1 MVSTPSWQKRDN
13 KTMRKT
19 TGTPVKATARFSRIA
34 LALAVLAGGLSCAW
48 TVAQNAPAT
57 APAPSATPAAAPA
70 PAASPAATAPV
81 TGASGTATAPAAPPP
96 PTPTNPPARALHASR
111 EQAGLGQLS
120 PTQHQALEPLSG
132 EWPRMSELQKE
143 KWLEIGKRY
152 AKMKPEEQQRLHERM
167 RDWVK
172 LTPAERSAA
181 RTNYARA
188 KKLDAEEKHEQWA
201 KYQQLSEEQKKLA
214 ESKLPKRVAK
224 LPTSPS
230 AAAPTIQLPAE
241 ALDRSLPVTPA
252 QLPAPAAAPAP
263 AQAPGSQAAP
273 VPAIAPTASTPVT
286 VAVSAAVAPVAGTT
300 SDGK

>member
-1 MVSTPSWQKRDN
+1 MH
-13 KTMRKT
+13 KT

-48 TVAQNAPAT
+48 TVAQNVSST
-57 APAPSATPAAAPA
+57 AAAPSATPATPA
-70 PAASPAATAPV
+70 PATPA
-81 TGASGTATAPAAPPP
+81 TGANSAATAPAAAHA
-96 PTPTNPPARALHASR
+96 NKSAGKSIARKPENKLAWAN
-111 EQAGLGQLS
+111 LS
-120 PTQHQALEPLSG
+120 PTQHQALEPLTG
-132 EWPRMSELQKE
+132 EWPRMSELQRE

-152 AKMKPEEQQRLHERM
+152 ANMKPEEQQRLHERM

-172 LTPAERSAA
+172 LTPAQRSAA

-201 KYQQLSEEQKKLA
+201 KYQQLSEEQKKKLA

-252 QLPAPAAAPAP
+252 QVPVPAAAPAPVP

-273 VPAIAPTASTPVT
+273 VPAMAPTASTPTT
-286 VAVSAAVAPVAGTT
+286 VAVSAAVAPAASAT

>member
-1 MVSTPSWQKRDN
+1 MH
-13 KTMRKT
+13 KT

-48 TVAQNAPAT
+48 TVAQNAPST
-57 APAPSATPAAAPA
+57 AAAPSATPA
-70 PAASPAATAPV
+70 PAASPAATATV
-81 TGASGTATAPAAPPP
+81 AGTPAAPAAAHA
-96 PTPTNPPARALHASR
+96 NKSAGKSIARKPENKLAWAN
-111 EQAGLGQLS
+111 LS
-120 PTQHQALEPLSG
+120 PTQHQALEPLTG
-132 EWPRMSELQKE
+132 EWPRMSELQRE

-152 AKMKPEEQQRLHERM
+152 ANMKPEEQQRLHERM

-172 LTPAERSAA
+172 LTPAQRSAA

-201 KYQQLSEEQKKLA
+201 KYQQLSEEQKKKLA

-252 QLPAPAAAPAP
+252 QVPVPAAAPAPAP

-273 VPAIAPTASTPVT
+273 VPAMAPTASTPTT
-286 VAVSAAVAPVAGTT
+286 VAVNAAVAPAASTT

>member
-1 MVSTPSWQKRDN
+1 MH
-13 KTMRKT
+13 KT

-48 TVAQNAPAT
+48 TVAQNAPST
-57 APAPSATPAAAPA
+57 AAAPSAAPA
-70 PAASPAATAPV
+70 PAASPAATVA
-81 TGASGTATAPAAPPP
+81 GTPAAPAAAHA
-96 PTPTNPPARALHASR
+96 NKSAGKSIARKPENKLAWAN
-111 EQAGLGQLS
+111 LS
-120 PTQHQALEPLSG
+120 PTQHQALEPLTG
-132 EWPRMSELQKE
+132 EWPRMSELQRE

-152 AKMKPEEQQRLHERM
+152 ANMKPEEQQRLHERM

-172 LTPAERSAA
+172 LTPAQRSAA

-201 KYQQLSEEQKKLA
+201 KYQQLSEEQKKKLA

-252 QLPAPAAAPAP
+252 QVPVPAAAPAPAP
-263 AQAPGSQAAP
+263 AQAPGSQATP
-273 VPAIAPTASTPVT
+273 VPAIAPTASTPAT
-286 VAVSAAVAPVAGTT
+286 VAVSAAVAPVTGTT
-300 SDGK
+300 GDGK

>member
-1 MVSTPSWQKRDN
+1 MH
-13 KTMRKT
+13 KT
-19 TGTPVKATARFSRIA
+19 TGTPLKASVRLSRIA

-48 TVAQNAPAT
+48 TVAQNAPST
-57 APAPSATPAAAPA
+57 AAAPSATPATPA

-81 TGASGTATAPAAPPP
+81 AGTPGTVAAPAAPAA
-96 PTPTNPPARALHASR
+96 THASKS
-111 EQAGLGQLS
+111 AGRSIARKPENKLAWANLS
-120 PTQHQALEPLSG
+120 PAQHQALEPLTG

-188 KKLDAEEKHEQWA
+188 KKLDAEEKHEQWT
-201 KYQQLSEEQKKLA
+201 KYQQLSEEQKKKLA

-230 AAAPTIQLPAE
+230 AAAPTIQLPTE

-252 QLPAPAAAPAP
+252 QVPAAPAVAP
-263 AQAPGSQAAP
+263 APSQVPGSQATP
-273 VPAIAPTASTPVT
+273 VPAIAPTAALPTT
-286 VAVSAAVAPVAGTT
+286 VAVSAAVTPVASTA